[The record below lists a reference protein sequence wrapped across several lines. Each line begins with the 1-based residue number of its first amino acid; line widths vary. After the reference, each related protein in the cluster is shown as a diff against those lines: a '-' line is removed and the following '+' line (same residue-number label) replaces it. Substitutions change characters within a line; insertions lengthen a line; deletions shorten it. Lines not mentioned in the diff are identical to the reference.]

1 MIAKFRIELLGSFYT
16 FELYDSRGR
25 EIFTL
30 DEAIEAAEEQYPN
43 EWQSVFNGEE
53 AVENPALTELPS
65 GEDAI
70 YSLDLSPHQFD
81 DEQPRS
87 LERFHLDDDTGPEQ
101 PYLGEM

>member
-1 MIAKFRIELLGSFYT
+1 MTAKFKVELLGSFYT

-30 DEAIEAAEEQYPN
+30 DEAIEAAEEQHTGL
-43 EWQSVFNGEE
+43 WQSVFNGEE
-53 AVENPALTELPS
+53 AAENPALTESTS

-70 YSLDLSPHQFD
+70 LSLDLSPHQFD

-87 LERFHLDDDTGPEQ
+87 LERFHLDDDTGPQQ
-101 PYLGEM
+101 PYLGGM

>member
-1 MIAKFRIELLGSFYT
+1 MTAKFKVELLGSFYT

-25 EIFTL
+25 EIFIL

-53 AVENPALTELPS
+53 VAENPVLTEPPS
-65 GEDAI
+65 I
-70 YSLDLSPHQFD
+70 LSPHQFD

-87 LERFHLDDDTGPEQ
+87 LERFNLDDDTGPQQ